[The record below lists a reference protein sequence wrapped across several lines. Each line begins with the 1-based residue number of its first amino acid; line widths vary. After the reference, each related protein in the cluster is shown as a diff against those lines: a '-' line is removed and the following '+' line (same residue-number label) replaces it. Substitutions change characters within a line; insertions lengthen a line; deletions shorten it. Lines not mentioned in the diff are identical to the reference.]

1 MPISGLVIISR
12 ADHKNEVLRGLATIA
27 GIEVH
32 GDDDKGHIVAVL
44 ETSSS
49 EDMEKIIDRIN
60 KDTNVLHVGLT
71 YLNTEDEAQRM
82 TEGEKLA
89 KPFGFRKPVN
99 P

>member
-1 MPISGLVIISR
+1 MPISGLVITSR
-12 ADHKNEVLRGLATIA
+12 PDQKKEVLQGLSAISE
-27 GIEVH
+27 IEVH
-32 GDDDKGHIVAVL
+32 GDDDQGHIVAVL
-44 ETSSS
+44 ETGSS

-60 KDTNVLHVGLT
+60 KDSNVLHVGLT

-82 TEGEKLA
+82 AEGEKLA

>member
-1 MPISGLVIISR
+1 MPISGLVITSR
-12 ADHKNEVLRGLATIA
+12 PDHKKEVLRGLSAISE
-27 GIEVH
+27 IEVH

-44 ETSSS
+44 ETSSL

-60 KDTNVLHVGLT
+60 KDSNVLHVGLT

-82 TEGEKLA
+82 AEGEKLA
-89 KPFGFRKPVN
+89 KPFGFRKPAN